1 MTDAEIMKEMGGFE
15 RSQDCIEYIMQ
26 EINKYYPIDKKKE
39 ITLGN
44 ILWKKDYEELY
55 RLANAIDRFGLDI
68 IMEVIHG

>member
-15 RSQDCIEYIMQ
+15 RSHDCIEYIMQ
-26 EINKYYPIDKKKE
+26 EINKYYPIDEKKE

-44 ILWKKDYEELY
+44 ILCKKDYEELY

-68 IMEVIHG
+68 IMEVVHG